1 MCEFSHVPFRTF
13 FCTTSKEIMTMN
25 STYAHKFGG
34 PLAAERQTPTLQQ
47 AVIKLSEAHSTD
59 EAITSGRARSNVQ
72 HMSLQIQLLGTPKQ
86 VAGYPKNKLAGC
98 PNKLCWVSK
107 TKLPGVQNIFF
118 RVSQLKNCWVSNCVP
133 SVNASGEGAASSILY
148 PGSLRGSAAAARPV
162 REGAPADQVLLIL
175 IDRAPLL
182 AQEVVH
188 LLRTQN
194 THTRFVKKAVLD
206 FRNMFRGSTLFW
218 SRTPLKSRNMSA
230 PKLCLS

>member
-1 MCEFSHVPFRTF
+1 
-13 FCTTSKEIMTMN
+13 MN

-118 RVSQLKNCWVSNCVP
+118 RVSQLKSVGCPTVCQVSTLQAKALPPP
-133 SVNASGEGAASSILY
+133 SCTPAAFAVALLPPALSARALLPTKYSSYSSIERRS
-148 PGSLRGSAAAARPV
+148 SLKKLSTCCERK
-162 REGAPADQVLLIL
+162 
-175 IDRAPLL
+175 
-182 AQEVVH
+182 
-188 LLRTQN
+188 
-194 THTRFVKKAVLD
+194 THTHGL
-206 FRNMFRGSTLFW
+206 
-218 SRTPLKSRNMSA
+218 
-230 PKLCLS
+230 